1 MRGRSNRLRI
11 SLDHLYLSISII
23 SLSKLSRRKAI
34 LSPSV
39 SLIGLR
45 RYLSSVSVGISH
57 RRRLFRWLLLATSPS
72 VVLLE
77 ATELSLGG
85 SFEIESLLFVGSV
98 SWWFFSSKLFLD
110 GSNRSSHLKSK
121 DRRIKVHRAK
131 VHLAQ
136 EFTAK

>member
-1 MRGRSNRLRI
+1 MRGRSNRLCI

-39 SLIGLR
+39 SLIGD
-45 RYLSSVSVGISH
+45 VSVGISH

>member
-1 MRGRSNRLRI
+1 MRGRSNRLRV

-39 SLIGLR
+39 SLIGD
-45 RYLSSVSVGISH
+45 VSVGISH

-121 DRRIKVHRAK
+121 GKPVALLFHYACD
-131 VHLAQ
+131 
-136 EFTAK
+136 